1 MKENQTWL
9 LLTYKVQPEPA
20 TKRIALWRK
29 IKVMGAIYLQGGVC
43 LLPKTEDHLR
53 RLRIIENEI
62 ASMQGE
68 SILLETIGL
77 DPAQEEKIVARF
89 NADRNEAYHEFLER
103 CDGFSD
109 EISRESI
116 AGKFTYAELEENDE
130 DLTKL
135 HSWLEKIRKL
145 DFYQASLSEKATER
159 LSKCVALLET
169 FSQQVFEAQEENRTQ
184 RSRKK
189 ESSGKKEVTKKG
201 ARRK

>member
-1 MKENQTWL
+1 MKKNQTWL

-29 IKVMGAIYLQGGVC
+29 IKAMGAIYLQSGVC

-62 ASMQGE
+62 AAMQGE
-68 SILLETIGL
+68 AVLLETIGL
-77 DPAQEEKIVARF
+77 DPAQEEKVIARF

-103 CDGFSD
+103 CDGFFD
-109 EISRESI
+109 EISRESA

-130 DLTKL
+130 DLKKL
-135 HSWLEKIRKL
+135 RSWLDKILKL
-145 DFYQASLSEKATER
+145 DFYKASLSEKATER

-169 FSQQVFEAQEENRTQ
+169 FSRQVFEAQEENRSQ

-189 ESSGKKEVTKKG
+189 AITKKG
-201 ARRK
+201 TRRK